1 MHVRMMFA
9 RTRPN
14 VGTHMD
20 RISAFVKMD
29 GRVTPVIKVT
39 HTIYSLF
46 MCILYVNKRFNCQLV
61 HERSQLNLLKKQSFF
76 FKGLISYL
84 KSRNYRC

>member
-1 MHVRMMFA
+1 MMFA

-14 VGTHMD
+14 VGTHTD

-29 GRVTPVIKVT
+29 GRVTPVIKVK
-39 HTIYSLF
+39 HTIFSLF
-46 MCILYVNKRFNCQLV
+46 MCILYTNKRFNCQKV
-61 HERSQLNLLKKQSFF
+61 HVRSQLKLLEKQSFL
-76 FKGLISYL
+76 FKGLVSYL

>member
-1 MHVRMMFA
+1 MLMHVRMMFA

-20 RISAFVKMD
+20 RISACVKMD
-29 GRVTPVIKVT
+29 GRVTPVIKVK

-46 MCILYVNKRFNCQLV
+46 MSILYMNKRFNCQKV
-61 HERSQLNLLKKQSFF
+61 HVRSQLKLLKKQSFF
-76 FKGLISYL
+76 FKGLISFF
-84 KSRNYRC
+84 KNRN

>member
-1 MHVRMMFA
+1 MLMHVRMMFA

-29 GRVTPVIKVT
+29 GRVTPVTPDFSEGVK
-39 HTIYSLF
+39 
-46 MCILYVNKRFNCQLV
+46 QL
-61 HERSQLNLLKKQSFF
+61 RSCHN
-76 FKGLISYL
+76 GH
-84 KSRNYRC
+84 

>member
-29 GRVTPVIKVT
+29 GRVTPAIKVK
-39 HTIYSLF
+39 HTIFFSV
-46 MCILYVNKRFNCQLV
+46 YVYIIHEQSIKCQTV
-61 HERSQLNLLKKQSFF
+61 HVRSQPNLLKKQSFF
-76 FKGLISYL
+76 FKGLISYF
-84 KSRNYRC
+84 KNRNYRC

>member
-1 MHVRMMFA
+1 MLMHVRMMFA

-29 GRVTPVIKVT
+29 GRVTPVIKVK
-39 HTIYSLF
+39 HTIFFSFYEY
-46 MCILYVNKRFNCQLV
+46 II
-61 HERSQLNLLKKQSFF
+61 HEQK
-76 FKGLISYL
+76 I
-84 KSRNYRC
+84 

>member
-1 MHVRMMFA
+1 MLMHVRMMFA

-29 GRVTPVIKVT
+29 GRVTPVIKVKLT
-39 HTIYSLF
+39 FFFSCYVHIMHEKDSNDRKYMYAVSLI
-46 MCILYVNKRFNCQLV
+46 CWKAI
-61 HERSQLNLLKKQSFF
+61 FF
-76 FKGLISYL
+76 FKGLVIL
-84 KSRNYRC
+84 